1 MRLHDKKH
9 RVAGHPHRLRSIRWS
24 SPLVYSTLIL
34 TLPNGAPSG
43 STLAQTKSK
52 LAHKQNRHGATKLA
66 TGSDDCRRDL
76 KTREKNLVRKSRR
89 RHLALT
95 YPTST
100 DISIG
105 YPIDVSADPVGYPSW
120 MSYGCLQDILMSS
133 PMDVK
138 RVYP

>member
-1 MRLHDKKH
+1 MWLEEFKQWIKILKKNSSKFTAACLLYEEGDEKLVNK
-9 RVAGHPHRLRSIRWS
+9 RNLRIISMKWFALKFSKWTTNSAVYNFLTNAWLLSTPFVS
-24 SPLVYSTLIL
+24 SNFL
-34 TLPNGAPSG
+34 TI
-43 STLAQTKSK
+43 
-52 LAHKQNRHGATKLA
+52 
-66 TGSDDCRRDL
+66 
-76 KTREKNLVRKSRR
+76 
-89 RHLALT
+89 
-95 YPTST
+95 PTST

>member
-1 MRLHDKKH
+1 MSSYAKISSSTIIN
-9 RVAGHPHRLRSIRWS
+9 SI
-24 SPLVYSTLIL
+24 
-34 TLPNGAPSG
+34 
-43 STLAQTKSK
+43 
-52 LAHKQNRHGATKLA
+52 
-66 TGSDDCRRDL
+66 
-76 KTREKNLVRKSRR
+76 
-89 RHLALT
+89 
-95 YPTST
+95 PTST